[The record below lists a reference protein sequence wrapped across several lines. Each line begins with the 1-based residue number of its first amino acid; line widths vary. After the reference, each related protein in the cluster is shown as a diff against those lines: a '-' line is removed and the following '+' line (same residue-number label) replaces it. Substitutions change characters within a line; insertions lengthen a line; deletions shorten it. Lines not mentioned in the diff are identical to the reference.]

1 MKQNLSL
8 QWDLCNSWTTFPFLW
23 TTFSPLYCREQK
35 NQLCCIRQS
44 SSSLSSFSPLF
55 SCALARV
62 RGNIILP
69 RPGWNGHHNPVFARG
84 SVTNH
89 EVPGQ
94 DHACGHVQAGL
105 WAFLTTE
112 SLAMAYH
119 PAQGSLAQQLSPA
132 KLHCSDASHPWDC
145 TSSGTALH
153 EWMLGSELG
162 LIPDSRGGIR
172 YWWIAISS
180 SK

>member
-1 MKQNLSL
+1 M
-8 QWDLCNSWTTFPFLW
+8 
-23 TTFSPLYCREQK
+23 YCREQK

-105 WAFLTTE
+105 WAFLTTK

-172 YWWIAISS
+172 YW
-180 SK
+180 